1 LKSKGLSEFHEFLSS
16 YINSEKFKKILSNA
30 KSFRE
35 ELSKFKYSMFIK
47 YRCIKV
53 RPYEDEEDY
62 TIEIEK
68 IFEKFREGET
78 KDYRKTFPEDPFA
91 EHWN

>member
-1 LKSKGLSEFHEFLSS
+1 MKSKGLSKFCEFLSS
-16 YINSEKFKKILSNA
+16 YVNSEEFKKILSDA
-30 KSFRE
+30 KSLRE
-35 ELSKFKYSMFIK
+35 ELSKVKYSMLIK
-47 YRCIKV
+47 DRCIKL
-53 RPYEDEEDY
+53 RLYEDEEDY

-91 EHWN
+91 EH